1 MSMHNLLEYSDN
13 YSMKSANLWNYY
25 RDEVNDN
32 SNENVDDYSANKSN
46 IRTSRPFECKTK
58 TARIAPANNDRLNT

>member
-32 SNENVDDYSANKSN
+32 SNENVDDYSANNSN
-46 IRTSRPFECKTK
+46 IRTSRTFECKTK
-58 TARIAPANNDRLNT
+58 IAGIAPANNDRLNT